1 MKTYCSY
8 LLVLFLIVLS
18 GCMSIPNYKEAAQRH
33 SAYASGQTYA
43 TAAEWRALIR
53 EFQKVI
59 DTDPQGQMAD
69 DAQYAIGSSW
79 IWCIK
84 TGDTQ
89 APWLAIQA
97 FQELI
102 HIYPTSQYVPQA
114 HYWLGRCYDYVG
126 DDYQAITQ
134 YQLVES
140 RYPNAGVSDPAQL
153 ELARV
158 YARQGY
164 LTRAK
169 VLYDNLI
176 GSSTNQEIVVAA
188 TQELQTFKTQQEPI
202 VLPSSENEVHVH
214 GQPQSKPKP
223 KSEVQVQ
230 VQSQPKSKPKNKT
243 QVQAQPKP
251 KPKPKNEV
259 QAQVRAQPKPR
270 PRLEQEPAAPITGTK
285 PLVPESL
292 TREFG
297 LTAKTIVIDPGHGG
311 KDPGAFGGN
320 IRKERTIVL
329 SIAKKLREILTQRGY
344 TVLMTRDTNRFIPLR
359 ERTAFAIQHKAD
371 LFLSIHAN
379 GSESPKAKGIET
391 YYLDVASTDKA
402 SEIIAARENADS
414 GYSIQELEKLLKGII
429 QESKS
434 EDSRRLAGYI
444 QQALVQAT
452 GAIDRGVKH
461 ARFVVLIGTN
471 VPAVLIETGFVSNP
485 TEGRKLT
492 TPAYQ
497 HKIATA
503 IAEGVDRFLGKRRET
518 SHIKK
523 RTSKLAA
530 KNFERYR

>member
-1 MKTYCSY
+1 MKTYCSC
-8 LLVLFLIVLS
+8 LLVLSLIVLS
-18 GCMSIPNYKEAAQRH
+18 GCMSMPSYKKAAQRH
-33 SAYASGQTYA
+33 AAYARGQTYA
-43 TAAEWRALIR
+43 TAAEWRALIS

-59 DTDPQGQMAD
+59 DMDPQGQMAD

-79 IWCIK
+79 VWSIK
-84 TGDTQ
+84 AGDTE
-89 APWLAIQA
+89 APWQAIEA

-102 HIYPTSQYVPQA
+102 LTYPNSRYVPWA
-114 HYWLGRCYDYVG
+114 YYWLGRCYDYIG
-126 DDYQAITQ
+126 DDYQAIAQ
-134 YQLVES
+134 YQFVES
-140 RYPNAGVSDPAQL
+140 RYPNAEVFDPTRL

-158 YARQGY
+158 YTRQGY
-164 LTRAK
+164 FTRAK
-169 VLYDNLI
+169 VLYRNLI
-176 GSSTNQEIVVAA
+176 ESSTNQAIVAA
-188 TQELQTFKTQQEPI
+188 AAEELQPLKIQQEPI
-202 VLPSSENEVHVH
+202 VLPPSD
-214 GQPQSKPKP
+214 SK
-223 KSEVQVQ
+223 VQVQ
-230 VQSQPKSKPKNKT
+230 VQQ
-243 QVQAQPKP
+243 QP

-259 QAQVRAQPKPR
+259 QVQIQSQPKPKPKNEVR
-270 PRLEQEPAAPITGTK
+270 VQVQQQPKPKEKNKVQVQSQPKPKLRLEQEPAAPITGTK

-320 IRKERTIVL
+320 TRKERTIVL
-329 SIAKKLREILTQRGY
+329 SISKKLREILTQRGY

-379 GSESPKAKGIET
+379 GSESPKARGIET

-503 IAEGVDRFLGKRRET
+503 IAEGIDRFLGKRRET
-518 SHIKK
+518 SRVEK
-523 RTSKLAA
+523 RTPKFATKS
-530 KNFERYR
+530 FERYR